1 MHLDNVIGQDAVI
14 RALKSFIARV
24 QPRCF
29 VFVGSPGIGKTLT
42 SQMLAADLGCFD
54 EFSGRWQ
61 IPCADLSV
69 DAARDVFTRTLR
81 LRFDNRG
88 WNVLI
93 LEELEWIS
101 KQCQRFLKDAL
112 DPCTSMPTN
121 LVVVAT
127 SNGVDGLDRA
137 LLQRFQRFD
146 FDSGPRF
153 AQACRQEIVRRW
165 RQSAADT
172 PLPHDWTKWGQ
183 DEEDFSM
190 RLALRELDDHLCL
203 EAVA

>member
-1 MHLDNVIGQDAVI
+1 MYLDNVVGQDAVI
-14 RALKSFIARV
+14 RALHGFIARL

-29 VFVGSPGIGKTLT
+29 LFVGSPGIGKTLT
-42 SQMLAADLGCFD
+42 SQMLAADLGCWD

-61 IPCADLSV
+61 IRCADFSV
-69 DAARDVFTRTLR
+69 DAAREMFGRTLR
-81 LRFDNRG
+81 LRFDNQG

-101 KQCQRFLKDAL
+101 AQCQRFLKDAL
-112 DPCTSMPTN
+112 DPRTSMPKN
-121 LVVVAT
+121 LIVVAT
-127 SNGVDGLDRA
+127 SNGVAGLDRA
-137 LLQRFQRFD
+137 LLQRFHRFE

-153 AQACRQEIVRRW
+153 AQSCRRDLVRLW
-165 RQSAADT
+165 KQSAGNT

-183 DEEDFSM
+183 DGEDFSM
-190 RLALRELDDHLCL
+190 RLAVRELENHLCL